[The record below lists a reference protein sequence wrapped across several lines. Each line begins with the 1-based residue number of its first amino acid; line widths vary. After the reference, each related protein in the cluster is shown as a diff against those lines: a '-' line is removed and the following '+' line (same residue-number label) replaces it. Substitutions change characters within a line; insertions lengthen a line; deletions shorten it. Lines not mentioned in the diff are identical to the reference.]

1 MKPRVKRP
9 VLSVR
14 MLPSAMTVAAI
25 CLGLSAVKFALD
37 DRPTEAMAFLAVAAI
52 LDALD
57 GRTARLLKATS
68 KMGEE
73 IDSLADAV
81 NFGVAPAFIVYG
93 TLLSHSRIGWIVVL
107 LYAVC
112 IVLRLA
118 RYNTMLV
125 ENKPAYMDQFFVGM
139 PAPAGA
145 IGAIG
150 PLAAKMQF
158 GDGWWTSEP
167 AVVIWM
173 IGVSLLAVSTIPMR
187 KVHTFAIS
195 QNMVVPLLA
204 LLAVL
209 VAASILYGYVV
220 ILLIIVGYVIHIP
233 FAVRTTA
240 WLSKHP
246 EVWDDKPKAQRQAR
260 RASRAQAGRSDAL
273 RRTVGRWPAWASA
286 DHRGPDMTGFDV
298 ADRPAPRHQLTLTA
312 RLNTSAHGLPSR
324 RGAPSPRSHCRAGY
338 SRMGCDLAD
347 RIAHHRGR
355 RRHRT
360 GRHSRRHRPARRR
373 HAVQCRAAGEHHRA
387 RRTRHGVR
395 RQVGDSARIE
405 SGHPVDLVGD
415 PAPGAA
421 RQGDDGGRH
430 RVAAAARTRPRH
442 PVVGGEQRAGLG
454 GRHHLD
460 V

>member
-1 MKPRVKRP
+1 MS
-9 VLSVR
+9 LR

-37 DRPTEAMAFLAVAAI
+37 
-52 LDALD
+52 
-57 GRTARLLKATS
+57 GRIARLLKATS

-125 ENKPAYMDQFFVGM
+125 ENKPAYMNQFFVGM

-158 GDGWWTSEP
+158 GEGWWTSEP

-173 IGVSLLAVSTIPMR
+173 VGVSLLAVSTIPMR

-209 VAASILYGYVV
+209 VAASILYGYIV
-220 ILLIIVGYVIHIP
+220 ILLIILGYVIHIP

-246 EVWDDKPKAQRQAR
+246 EVWDDKPKQQRQAR
-260 RASRAQAGRSDAL
+260 RASRAVRRAQPRPHRRSMARLGL
-273 RRTVGRWPAWASA
+273 RRPP
-286 DHRGPDMTGFDV
+286 GP
-298 ADRPAPRHQLTLTA
+298 
-312 RLNTSAHGLPSR
+312 
-324 RGAPSPRSHCRAGY
+324 
-338 SRMGCDLAD
+338 
-347 RIAHHRGR
+347 
-355 RRHRT
+355 
-360 GRHSRRHRPARRR
+360 
-373 HAVQCRAAGEHHRA
+373 
-387 RRTRHGVR
+387 
-395 RQVGDSARIE
+395 
-405 SGHPVDLVGD
+405 
-415 PAPGAA
+415 
-421 RQGDDGGRH
+421 
-430 RVAAAARTRPRH
+430 
-442 PVVGGEQRAGLG
+442 
-454 GRHHLD
+454 
-460 V
+460 

>member
-1 MKPRVKRP
+1 MR
-9 VLSVR
+9 L
-14 MLPSAMTVAAI
+14 LPSAMTVAAI

-37 DRPTEAMAFLAVAAI
+37 NRPTEAMAFLAVAAI

-57 GRTARLLKATS
+57 GRIARLLKATS

-220 ILLIIVGYVIHIP
+220 ILLIILGYVVHIP
-233 FAVRTTA
+233 FAIRTEA
-240 WLSKHP
+240 WLSNHP
-246 EVWDDKPKAQRQAR
+246 EVWGNKPKEQRQAR
-260 RASRAQAGRSDAL
+260 RAVRRVRRAQPRTHRRSMARLGL
-273 RRTVGRWPAWASA
+273 RRPP
-286 DHRGPDMTGFDV
+286 GP
-298 ADRPAPRHQLTLTA
+298 
-312 RLNTSAHGLPSR
+312 
-324 RGAPSPRSHCRAGY
+324 
-338 SRMGCDLAD
+338 
-347 RIAHHRGR
+347 
-355 RRHRT
+355 
-360 GRHSRRHRPARRR
+360 
-373 HAVQCRAAGEHHRA
+373 
-387 RRTRHGVR
+387 
-395 RQVGDSARIE
+395 
-405 SGHPVDLVGD
+405 
-415 PAPGAA
+415 
-421 RQGDDGGRH
+421 
-430 RVAAAARTRPRH
+430 
-442 PVVGGEQRAGLG
+442 
-454 GRHHLD
+454 
-460 V
+460 